1 MQLRLRAVGWP
12 LLVFS
17 LVLILVIR
25 PGLTLL
31 STAGG
36 RFRTLDRVYWAW
48 FGIRGVGSVYYL
60 SYAINRGVDDALAP
74 LLFVVVIGT
83 ILVSIVLH
91 GFTVRPFMRRYEG
104 EPDVEQ

>member
-1 MQLRLRAVGWP
+1 
-12 LLVFS
+12 
-17 LVLILVIR
+17 
-25 PGLTLL
+25 
-31 STAGG
+31 
-36 RFRTLDRVYWAW
+36 
-48 FGIRGVGSVYYL
+48 
-60 SYAINRGVDDALAP
+60 VDDALAP